1 MTAKEYYN
9 STRLVETTKWTLGMA
24 LNFAEE
30 YANKINQMNSK
41 ESFRDH
47 TMSARATLY
56 PDKTVEEVSA
66 IIDET
71 ISNWKD

>member
-1 MTAKEYYN
+1 MTAKNYYK
-9 STRLVETTKWTLGMA
+9 STRLVETRNWTLEMVFS
-24 LNFAEE
+24 FAEE

-41 ESFRDH
+41 ESFKYH

-66 IIDET
+66 IIDEI